1 MPWHLPTG
9 RRAAQNV
16 TPRHARRARFSRS
29 PTDALVRSSRA
40 AAPASDAPQR
50 AQSAPMR
57 STGVDTGRGRQRWVV
72 ASLVLALL
80 AGCATR
86 SGDITPRATDPAA
99 YVGWDCNRLHDEI
112 DSVQQRAADV
122 AYAVDSRVGNN
133 MIALGLGVTVFWPA
147 LLAMRPDGLEAEQLA
162 ELKGRYEALRTVVA
176 RQNCPPPPEAMA
188 AQRQAA
194 LPVALGDR
202 LVYEERATAN
212 APAHQLGMQ
221 VTALRRDQIEF
232 RVDLDGKPF
241 AASWRQDLAGNPV
254 LESRAPLLGWR
265 RLLKPDLSLGQV
277 LYGDLAAADDTRTSA
292 RVRGQVVATGPQTIA
307 GRAFDV
313 AVIELFGEAPVSSA
327 GPGGMEQGSTR
338 LDGVMAVDRRNGLL
352 LRLELRSANTDFA
365 LRRRLLRVESA
376 ARP

>member
-1 MPWHLPTG
+1 M
-9 RRAAQNV
+9 AA
-16 TPRHARRARFSRS
+16 
-29 PTDALVRSSRA
+29 
-40 AAPASDAPQR
+40 
-50 AQSAPMR
+50 
-57 STGVDTGRGRQRWVV
+57 G
-72 ASLVLALL
+72 LALAVL

-86 SGDITPRATDPAA
+86 SGDVRPRPADTAA
-99 YVGWDCNRLHDEI
+99 YAGWDCDRLHDEI
-112 DSVQQRAADV
+112 DTVQQRAADV

-162 ELKGRYEALRTVVA
+162 DLKGRYEALRTVVG
-176 RQNCPPPPEAMA
+176 REGCPPAAETMA

-202 LVYEERATAN
+202 LVYEERASAN

-232 RVDLDGKPF
+232 RVDVDGKPF
-241 AASWRQDLAGNPV
+241 SDTWRQDLAGNPV
-254 LESRAPLLGWR
+254 LEARAPLLGWR
-265 RLLKPDLSLGQV
+265 RLLKSDLSLGQS
-277 LYGDLAAADDTRTSA
+277 LYGDLAAANEPITSA

-313 AVIELFGEAPVSSA
+313 AVIELFGEAPVGSI
-327 GPGGMEQGSTR
+327 GPGSLDQGSTR

-352 LRLELRSANTDFA
+352 LRLELRSANTDFS
-365 LRRRLLRVESA
+365 LRRRLLRVESG